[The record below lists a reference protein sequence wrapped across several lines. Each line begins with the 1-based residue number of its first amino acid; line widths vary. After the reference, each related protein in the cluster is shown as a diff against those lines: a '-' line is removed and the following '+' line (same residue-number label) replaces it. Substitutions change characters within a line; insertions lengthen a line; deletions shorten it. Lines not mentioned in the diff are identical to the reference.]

1 MDPRRSILLRLSFP
15 SSPGPP
21 ALYSDQFERRTNPD
35 GSLKRASDG
44 TVPRVDVV
52 NPFNRL
58 PLVRRRSELI
68 AYVNASDHKHV
79 SLELN
84 FSDCFRTKPVIAGV
98 DLARLQRASECP
110 GESTGGR
117 GNDIIQGC
125 GMRWISIRGNLVM
138 LSDLGMNAED
148 DRLFLCG

>member
-1 MDPRRSILLRLSFP
+1 
-15 SSPGPP
+15 
-21 ALYSDQFERRTNPD
+21 
-35 GSLKRASDG
+35 
-44 TVPRVDVV
+44 VDVV

>member
-1 MDPRRSILLRLSFP
+1 M
-15 SSPGPP
+15 
-21 ALYSDQFERRTNPD
+21 
-35 GSLKRASDG
+35 
-44 TVPRVDVV
+44 DVV

-84 FSDCFRTKPVIAGV
+84 FSDCFRTKPVIASV

-138 LSDLGMNAED
+138 LSDLGMYAED

>member
-1 MDPRRSILLRLSFP
+1 MDP
-15 SSPGPP
+15 
-21 ALYSDQFERRTNPD
+21 
-35 GSLKRASDG
+35 
-44 TVPRVDVV
+44 V

-79 SLELN
+79 AIELN
-84 FSDCFRTKPVIAGV
+84 FSGCFRSKPVIASI
-98 DLARLQRASECP
+98 DLARLQRASECSC
-110 GESTGGR
+110 ESTGGR
-117 GNDIIQGC
+117 GNDIIQGR

-138 LSDLGMNAED
+138 FSDLGMYAED